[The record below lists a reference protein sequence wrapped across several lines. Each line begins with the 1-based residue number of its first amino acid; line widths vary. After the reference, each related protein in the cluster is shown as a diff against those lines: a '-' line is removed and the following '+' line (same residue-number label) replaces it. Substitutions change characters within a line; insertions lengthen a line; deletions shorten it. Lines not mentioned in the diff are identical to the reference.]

1 MTNIISFGA
10 CNTMAEPSE
19 KPILNQTQ
27 TLMLGFLCLISIY
40 SLDLFGFIKSQE
52 TDFDK
57 YGGLKFEW
65 VNIEVWM
72 RTSSINEYFSSR
84 VRLPKAIVY
93 NHKWRHHRFC
103 PRIPIKSPKGHV
115 ASLCWPLRDCPNGS
129 WRHDREKRSK
139 GRRNPSA
146 TALSAKPKPQPKR
159 KVFGRSS
166 KMIRWCEQKNWWHQ
180 SEPFELTPIS
190 NEILII

>member
-1 MTNIISFGA
+1 
-10 CNTMAEPSE
+10 
-19 KPILNQTQ
+19 
-27 TLMLGFLCLISIY
+27 
-40 SLDLFGFIKSQE
+40 
-52 TDFDK
+52 
-57 YGGLKFEW
+57 
-65 VNIEVWM
+65 M

-93 NHKWRHHRFC
+93 NHQWRHHRFC

-166 KMIRWCEQKNWWHQ
+166 KMIRWCEQKIGDINLNHLSLPLSQMKYSLFSWFVSHYRLVHN
-180 SEPFELTPIS
+180 SSPNGLTNPSMIDQWGAWFCW
-190 NEILII
+190 NLILCC